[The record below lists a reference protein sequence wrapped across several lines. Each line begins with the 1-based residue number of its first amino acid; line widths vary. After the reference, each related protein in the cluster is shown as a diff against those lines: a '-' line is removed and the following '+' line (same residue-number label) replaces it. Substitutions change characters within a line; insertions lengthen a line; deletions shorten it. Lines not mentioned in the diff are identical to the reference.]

1 MITDPATLT
10 LLAAR
15 AKTRIKRRGRQ
26 GVSETSMEEI
36 MALAF
41 IADVYLEDYTG
52 PMMRSADNYD
62 PHPHNLELETL

>member
-15 AKTRIKRRGRQ
+15 AKTRIKRRGAQ
-26 GVSETSMEEI
+26 GVSETSMDEI

-52 PMMRSADNYD
+52 PMTRGADNYD
-62 PHPHNLELETL
+62 PHPHSTELETL